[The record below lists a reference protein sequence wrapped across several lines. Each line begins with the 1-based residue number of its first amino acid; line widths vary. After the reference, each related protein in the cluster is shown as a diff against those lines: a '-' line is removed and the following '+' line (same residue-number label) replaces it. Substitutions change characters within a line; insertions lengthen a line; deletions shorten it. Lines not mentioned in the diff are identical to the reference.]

1 MSVNPS
7 NMERIDLKYIPIP
20 VIPVISNIV
29 DDREIIFCAFVREER
44 RTVGKN
50 TKYVDCRYES
60 TFL

>member
-1 MSVNPS
+1 MSVHPS
-7 NMERIDLKYIPIP
+7 KMERIDLKYIP